1 MNIMLIDDDI
11 ACLDGLMAV
20 LEPAGYQCD
29 PFDRP
34 DLAVAAYDDRYDV
47 VISDVR
53 MPLLDGLEVTRAI
66 RMKNPGAN
74 VVLVTGHS
82 SQSLSYLIA
91 ENMVSACFEKPINI
105 RELLLYLENIK
116 PLGG

>member
-11 ACLDGLMAV
+11 ACLDGLMAA
-20 LEPAGYQCD
+20 LEPAGYRCD

-53 MPLLDGLEVTRAI
+53 MPLLDGLEVTQAI
-66 RMKNPGAN
+66 RRKNPGAN

-82 SQSLSYLIA
+82 SQSLSNLID
-91 ENMVSACFEKPINI
+91 EKMVSACFEKPINI
-105 RELLLYLENIK
+105 SDLMMYLENIK
-116 PLGG
+116 KLG